1 MNHAWRNGEMYRSGH
16 LKDSGAKRPRHGS
29 ALWIRNLAKRTA
41 GQSFVEFALILPV
54 FLILVM
60 GILDMARAFS
70 ALQMVTNAAREGA
83 RVGVMPTSVSS
94 VVIDAVDNY
103 LAAGGQTGCAT
114 TGSNWG
120 AAGDTGDST
129 SVTVSC
135 NFATLTGTII
145 PVWTGILTLTRTA
158 NMRHE

>member
-1 MNHAWRNGEMYRSGH
+1 MYNSGH
-16 LKDSGAKRPRHGS
+16 LKDSGTIRPRHGF
-29 ALWIRNLAKRTA
+29 ARRIRNLAKRTA
-41 GQSFVEFALILPV
+41 GQAFVEFALILPV

-60 GILDMARAFS
+60 GILDMARAYS
-70 ALQMVTNAAREGA
+70 TLQMVTNAAREGA
-83 RVGVMPTSVSS
+83 RVGVMPASISS
-94 VVIDAVDNY
+94 VVTNVVDNY

-120 AAGDTGDST
+120 PAGDTGDST

-135 NFATLTGTII
+135 NFTTLTGTII

>member
-1 MNHAWRNGEMYRSGH
+1 MYRSGH
-16 LKDSGAKRPRHGS
+16 SKNSGTIRPRHDF
-29 ALWIRNLAKRTA
+29 ALWIRNLAKRTT
-41 GQSFVEFALILPV
+41 GQSFVEFALMLPV

-83 RVGVMPTSVSS
+83 RVGIMPASLSS
-94 VVIDAVDNY
+94 VVTNAVDNY

-120 AAGDTGDST
+120 PAGDTGDST

-135 NFATLTGTII
+135 DFTTLTGTII
-145 PVWTGILTLTRTA
+145 PFWTGTLTLARTT